1 MLQHILYSTWKVS
14 SRYYTISNRTIW
26 IIHDNSKNRI
36 DIRKITAASYAAVL
50 QTLKKPDQI
59 QGKPEKMQFP

>member
-1 MLQHILYSTWKVS
+1 M
-14 SRYYTISNRTIW
+14 TI
-26 IIHDNSKNRI
+26 NSKNRI

-59 QGKPEKMQFP
+59 QGKPEKIAISADKARQMQFKLIKWTFHKDKNITSC